1 MNNKSIQILRG
12 TRKKLIEKQND
23 NSLKLKDGQLLYNK
37 TDNYISVGNDS
48 DNSLLKDPIAVKELH
63 GNFSPTS
70 TNTSYDYY
78 IKNNSDN
85 NLELYSENS
94 DVINKAPTLSTGIA
108 RKKEVDN
115 ETARA
120 KSEESR
126 IEIKLNGE
134 IDRSTTFDNSHNNI
148 ENHDSGSRLKD
159 SFNSC
164 GLYKSFL
171 YGYHLTATSD
181 YQAIFG
187 QYNDVSSTAPDNKT
201 ILAVG
206 GGNSSERKNLF
217 EVSSTASKFNT
228 KLKVSG
234 APTETNDV
242 LRWGDL
248 TTSQDNSGGTY
259 LTKIEFDGKTLKY
272 EKGSPF
278 IPYLSITSSPTNK
291 GDVVTNITN
300 NNHAV
305 TVTYGNTSGS
315 VTADS
320 GYYVDKVSLS
330 GLTLSGTTKKIP
342 DVVVTQPPIKRT
354 FVSSISSDGH
364 GITYSM
370 DDIDGHLPT
379 KGSKNTPIYTL
390 SGSFYECRFTITCY
404 DSTTG
409 SEVKGKSAIA
419 IYV

>member
-1 MNNKSIQILRG
+1 M
-12 TRKKLIEKQND
+12 
-23 NSLKLKDGQLLYNK
+23 
-37 TDNYISVGNDS
+37 
-48 DNSLLKDPIAVKELH
+48 
-63 GNFSPTS
+63 
-70 TNTSYDYY
+70 
-78 IKNNSDN
+78 
-85 NLELYSENS
+85 
-94 DVINKAPTLSTGIA
+94 
-108 RKKEVDN
+108 
-115 ETARA
+115 
-120 KSEESR
+120 
-126 IEIKLNGE
+126 
-134 IDRSTTFDNSHNNI
+134 
-148 ENHDSGSRLKD
+148 
-159 SFNSC
+159 
-164 GLYKSFL
+164 
-171 YGYHLTATSD
+171 
-181 YQAIFG
+181 
-187 QYNDVSSTAPDNKT
+187 
-201 ILAVG
+201 G

-272 EKGSPF
+272 EKGSPT
-278 IPYLSITSSPTNK
+278 IPSLSITSSPTNK
-291 GDVVTNITN
+291 GNVVTDITN
-300 NNHAV
+300 KDHAV

-320 GYYVDKVSLS
+320 EYYVDSVSLS

-342 DVVVTQPPIKRT
+342 DVSVTQPNAKRL
-354 FVSSISSDGH
+354 FVSSISSNGH
-364 GITYSM
+364 GITYIM
-370 DDIDGHLPT
+370 DDIDGHLPN